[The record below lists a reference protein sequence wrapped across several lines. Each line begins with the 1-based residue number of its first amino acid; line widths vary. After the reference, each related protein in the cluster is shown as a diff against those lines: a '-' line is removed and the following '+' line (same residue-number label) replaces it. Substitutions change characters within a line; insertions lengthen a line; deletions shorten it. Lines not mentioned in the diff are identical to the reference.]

1 VGGEQRGA
9 SAVVETSVAGGAS
22 MEVAHE
28 VAVASQ
34 ALSQPQAP
42 SAPSLWRNREFRI
55 VLFGQTVSIFGDAI
69 SFTALPLLVVLLT
82 GSGVAMGTVGV
93 LQTLPDLILGLPAGA
108 LADRWDR
115 RKLVIYAD
123 LGRALLTA
131 LVPLSI
137 VFGWPTMAIVIL
149 VAFPINALRV
159 LFMAGWTAIMP
170 SIVGRDQVGR
180 ANGYAEAIFSLS
192 FIAGPAIAGALAGA
206 IGPGPTLALDAASFL
221 VSAGAMLLIRR
232 PLKAERADT
241 SQHLLA
247 DITEGLRYLIGHP
260 VLRSAVGF
268 WTIVSIALAPIAPAL
283 IYYLTIDRQAD
294 AGVVGLIL
302 SAYGVGSLV
311 GALIAGRFSHG
322 PLGRIMLI
330 ANLGSAL
337 VIAAFA
343 LAPITAIQIGLSLIV
358 GITNALVFIPYLT
371 LRATIPPNELLGRVG
386 STARMIS
393 IGLSPIGL
401 FLAGLSLDAFGGE
414 ATILAIAAIV
424 ALTSLAFCFS
434 VSLRTATTTGAVTP
448 AAA

>member
-1 VGGEQRGA
+1 VGG
-9 SAVVETSVAGGAS
+9 SADESVLVETSVAGRAQL
-22 MEVAHE
+22 EVAAASE
-28 VAVASQ
+28 ALGQPLAPAV
-34 ALSQPQAP
+34 
-42 SAPSLWRNREFRI
+42 PSLWRNREFKI

-115 RKLVIYAD
+115 RKLVIYSD
-123 LGRALLTA
+123 LGRAALTA

-137 VFGWPTMAIVIL
+137 LFGWPTMAIIIL

-170 SIVGRDQVGR
+170 QVVGREQVGR

-221 VSAGAMLLIRR
+221 ISAGAMLLIRR
-232 PLKAERADT
+232 PLRAERSGTDT
-241 SQHLLA
+241 HILA
-247 DITEGLRYLIGHP
+247 DIAEGLRYLIGHP
-260 VLRSAVGF
+260 VLRTAVGF
-268 WTIVSIALAPIAPAL
+268 WTVVSIALAPIAPAL
-283 IYYLTIDRQAD
+283 IYFLTIDRHQA
-294 AGVVGLIL
+294 AELVGLVL
-302 SAYGVGSLV
+302 SAYGVGSLA

-322 PLGRIMLI
+322 PLGRIMLLANIGTAILI
-330 ANLGSAL
+330 AG
-337 VIAAFA
+337 FA
-343 LAPITAIQIGLSLIV
+343 LAPITAVQVAISLLV

-401 FLAGLSLDAFGGE
+401 FLAGLSLDSFGGE
-414 ATILAIAAIV
+414 ATILAMAAIV
-424 ALTSLAFCFS
+424 ALTSLVFWFS
-434 VSLRTATTTGAVTP
+434 IPLRTASTRG
-448 AAA
+448 AAAPA

>member
-1 VGGEQRGA
+1 VPE
-9 SAVVETSVAGGAS
+9 SAEESVQLETSVAGGAPFV
-22 MEVAHE
+22 VAHE
-28 VAVASQ
+28 VAQATD
-34 ALSQPQAP
+34 ALSQPQIPAT
-42 SAPSLWRNREFRI
+42 PSLWRNREFKI

-115 RKLVIYAD
+115 RRMVIYAD
-123 LGRALLTA
+123 LGRAILTA

-137 VFGWPTMAIVIL
+137 LFGWPTMAIIIL

-159 LFMAGWTAIMP
+159 LFMAGWTALMP
-170 SIVGRDQVGR
+170 QVVGREQVGR

-221 VSAGAMLLIRR
+221 ISAGAMLLIRR
-232 PLKAERADT
+232 PLKADRGAADT
-241 SQHLLA
+241 HLLA
-247 DITEGLRYLIGHP
+247 DIAEGLRYLVGHP

-283 IYYLTIDRQAD
+283 IYFLTIDRHEA
-294 AGVVGLIL
+294 AEIVGLVL

-311 GALIAGRFSHG
+311 GALLAGRLSHG
-322 PLGRIMLI
+322 PLGRIMLVS
-330 ANLGSAL
+330 NLATAL
-337 VIAAFA
+337 LIAAFA
-343 LAPITAIQIGLSLIV
+343 VAPNTALQVGLSLVV

-401 FLAGLSLDAFGGE
+401 FLAGLSLDTFGGE
-414 ATILAIAAIV
+414 ATILGIAAIV
-424 ALTSLAFCFS
+424 ALTTIVFWFS
-434 VSLRTATTTGAVTP
+434 VSLRTARVTAVT
-448 AAA
+448 ASASA